1 MHVIKK
7 LKLLGYNPENKKISV
22 SGQEKT
28 TNKKKGRLEFLA
40 KASIFCLNERE
51 NRRRTKVR

>member
-40 KASIFCLNERE
+40 KASIFCLNE
-51 NRRRTKVR
+51 